1 MNKKKR
7 TYSFTTILKM
17 TAGLIAGYSFWF
29 FLLLLALRWVNPPFT
44 SFTLQE
50 DWDDQGKDRYSLRE
64 YWVEKNE
71 LPEHLKWAVIA
82 AEDQRFWEH
91 NGIDL
96 IAISKALEER
106 EEEGR
111 IRGASTI
118 SQQVSKN
125 LFLWGEP
132 SYVRKGL
139 EAVITLGIESL
150 WPKDRILEMYLNI
163 AEFGPGVY
171 GAGKAVDE
179 YFGKPVKELSAE
191 EAARMAAVLPNP
203 KVMRINPPSPYVAKR
218 KNWILRNMTQLSGIS
233 YYSQPKE
240 KEQESASSDFPH
252 SDSITKTK
260 PDLSNI
266 WLADSEAD
274 STQMEN

>member
-1 MNKKKR
+1 MG
-7 TYSFTTILKM
+7 S
-17 TAGLIAGYSFWF
+17 
-29 FLLLLALRWVNPPFT
+29 
-44 SFTLQE
+44 
-50 DWDDQGKDRYSLRE
+50 DRCGRS
-64 YWVEKNE
+64 
-71 LPEHLKWAVIA
+71 AVLG
-82 AEDQRFWEH
+82 H